1 MLDKLEYN
9 EIIKLV
15 SNYCKT
21 YIGKVSVLNLKPCF
35 DFEGV
40 SRLLTETAE
49 AMDIS
54 IRKSNI
60 LLKKSNTY
68 IDKYN
73 TV

>member
-40 SRLLTETAE
+40 SRLLTEYQY
-49 AMDIS
+49 
-54 IRKSNI
+54 
-60 LLKKSNTY
+60 KK
-68 IDKYN
+68 I
-73 TV
+73 